1 MHNCSIDHDALLLAN
16 KGKFEILSCPD
27 CKAVI
32 ERNPDILQARLAI
45 QREQAMNEIT
55 RQYYTGLRNQNQNRY
70 YDEVVR
76 MSDEELAEIHAS
88 MMNGNYVKTRS

>member
-1 MHNCSIDHDALLLAN
+1 MHNCSIDHDALFIAN
-16 KGKFEILSCPD
+16 AGKFEILSCPE
-27 CKAVI
+27 CHVVL
-32 ERNPDILQARLAI
+32 ERNPDKLQARLAM

-55 RQYYTGLRNQNQNRY
+55 RQYYTGMRNQPGY